1 MTVTSAPRSAGREN
15 HRRRW
20 ADIDIA
26 RVIGWVD
33 EPSSSAAIRALND
46 DGEWD
51 DIGYEEAAG
60 RVRGLGDA
68 IAYWLS
74 AHGHGADTPV
84 AVIAPTAV
92 DTVIAYWAVLDSGA
106 SLVPLSPPGLGEAD
120 AAAEKIAGIL
130 EVSEAPLVLASDDF
144 APLAARAR
152 ELAGSSAHIVSSAEL
167 AAQAGPGGDAGTA
180 RDRGEIALLQ
190 FTSGSTG
197 SPRGVVISWE
207 ALAHNLDMI
216 AGHVGFEP
224 GDGFCSWL
232 PMFHD
237 MGLVGIVLLAVSTQS
252 RLELMRP
259 DQFIRR
265 PERYVEMLSRCQH
278 SASPSFGL
286 GYAAYRLR
294 GRELPEVD
302 LSGFKSLVIGSEPLR
317 AADISG
323 FLARFGELGF
333 TGAQIR
339 PAYGLAES
347 TLMSCG
353 TRLGE
358 PMRALALSPTTEIG
372 RPAAIDDEWHASDGP
387 APGAGA
393 TSWSFC
399 VGTPDADAPV
409 TICDPEGTPLPAGT
423 VGEICVAGP
432 SIADGYLE
440 KSAGPAD
447 PERTRFDHGVLRTG
461 DAGFFHDGGLFV
473 LGRIG
478 TSLKTRGRT
487 VFMEDLDAAV
497 AHASGLPGGR
507 VAAAASP
514 QAGGPKVHLALET
527 PRAEQSESA
536 LHALRTL
543 CGDHEIEL
551 REVPRGFI
559 PRTSSGKP
567 RRHELIR
574 LLAGSPADDSNHV
587 TTGGADQTPTAT
599 TSVEHAGTPARE
611 FAAEDILALWEA
623 VAPRVSVPAT
633 AGVLHEG
640 SLAEGFGNARS
651 DVDFLVV
658 IPGDPATPTMPTVLF
673 EAGRRVE
680 VRTRSESEI
689 RAQFDRLAVEAAN
702 ADDPDPEAPGE
713 DILNRCQR
721 LAGSKLVR
729 ASDVIDEVSLPRTG
743 DLEGILGRWW
753 RARAES
759 CRARAVAARALG
771 NAAGEAGWMRE
782 AGVQALKA
790 ELAGKGETYLE
801 SKWLAEQLRRA
812 GDDSAAELLGATG
825 GASPGHADRWAELAG
840 ERLGTREP
848 TPGQLRIE
856 RVSEVTTWIIG
867 TRAHVVRG
875 REDVFVLTPEYADA
889 WRRVVPGRSLAAHLD
904 GDAARAEVLEWALDL
919 GLVRLSVRAGQ
930 AWREVR
936 PAMSMVAEA
945 KAVTPPP
952 ATGIP
957 ALTLAGATTA
967 HARVP
972 FVRSALHAK
981 DFAAC
986 GMALVWSLMVTEN
999 AREDLDGALRSRQ
1012 WGVASA
1018 AAARVVLLSS
1028 RLILT
1033 SCGVYPLPADV
1044 QPTRSLRTLCPP
1056 HPQIDTLADAVD
1068 ELLAERTSAEA
1079 IRVDPAGLTA
1089 RIDEL
1094 VRTVRELAI
1103 GAGFPSS
1110 FDGPAQWNA
1119 TLKIAYDW
1127 LRLGGYL
1134 DATLPLDEARD
1145 LVESGGQQPHAG
1157 IDTTEGDM
1165 P

>member
-1 MTVTSAPRSAGREN
+1 MTATSAPRSAARDA

-20 ADIDIA
+20 ADIDIN
-26 RVIGWVD
+26 RVVGWVD
-33 EPSSSAAIRALND
+33 EPGGSAVIRALND
-46 DGEWD
+46 SGEWD
-51 DIGYEEAAG
+51 GLGYEEAAA

-68 IAYWLS
+68 IAYWLAS
-74 AHGHGADTPV
+74 NGYGADTPV

-92 DTVIAYWAVLDSGA
+92 DTVVAYWAVLDSGA
-106 SLVPLSPPGLGEAD
+106 ALVPLSPPGLGEAD

-130 EVSEAPLVLASDDF
+130 EVSAAPLVLASEDF
-144 APLAARAR
+144 APLAERARTLAGTSAHVVSPAALAARA
-152 ELAGSSAHIVSSAEL
+152 GQV
-167 AAQAGPGGDAGTA
+167 GDAEA
-180 RDRGEIALLQ
+180 DRDRGDIALLQ

-224 GDGFCSWL
+224 GDGFCAWL

-237 MGLVGIVLLAVSTQS
+237 MGLVGIVLLAVSTKS

-259 DQFIRR
+259 DQFIRW
-265 PERYVEMLSRCQH
+265 PERYVEMLARCQH

-294 GRELPEVD
+294 GRELPDVD
-302 LSGFKSLVIGSEPLR
+302 LSRFKSLVIGSEPLR

-323 FLARFGELGF
+323 FLERFGGLGF
-333 TGAQIR
+333 TAAQIR

-358 PMRALALSPTTEIG
+358 PMRALALSPATEIG
-372 RPAAIDDEWHASDGP
+372 RPAAISDEWCATDGSV
-387 APGAGA
+387 PGGDD
-393 TSWSFC
+393 TNWSFC
-399 VGTPDADAPV
+399 VGTPDVDAPV
-409 TICDPEGTPLPAGT
+409 TICDPAGAPLPLGT

-432 SIADGYLE
+432 SIADGYLQ
-440 KSAGPAD
+440 KSGGAVD
-447 PERTRFDHGVLRTG
+447 PERTRFDRGTLRTG
-461 DAGFFHDGGLFV
+461 DAGFFHDGGLYV

-507 VAAAASP
+507 VAAAAAP
-514 QAGGPKVHLALET
+514 QAGGPKVLLALES
-527 PRAEQSESA
+527 PRDEQLESA
-536 LHALRTL
+536 RTVLRTM
-543 CGDHEIEL
+543 CGD
-551 REVPRGFI
+551 REVEVCDVPRGFI

-567 RRHELIR
+567 RRHELVR
-574 LLAGSPADDSNHV
+574 LLVGSP
-587 TTGGADQTPTAT
+587 TGDGAATDIREDRQIDFATP
-599 TSVEHAGTPARE
+599 VEAPEASARE
-611 FAAEDILALWEA
+611 YADADILALWEA
-623 VAPRVSVPAT
+623 VAPRVDVPEA

-680 VRTRSESEI
+680 VRTRSEAEI
-689 RAQFDRLAVEAAN
+689 HAQFDRLAVEASD
-702 ADDPDPEAPGE
+702 ADDPDPEIPGE

-729 ASDVIDEVSLPRTG
+729 ASDVIDDVSLPHTRE
-743 DLEGILGRWW
+743 LAGILGRWW
-753 RARAES
+753 RVRAES

-771 NAAGEAGWMRE
+771 NASGEAGWMRE

-790 ELAGKGETYLE
+790 DLAAKGETYLE
-801 SKWLAEQLRRA
+801 SKWLAEQLHRV
-812 GDDSAAELLGATG
+812 GDASAAELLGATG
-825 GASPGHADRWAELAG
+825 GASSGHAERWADLVG

-848 TPGQLRIE
+848 SPAQLRIE
-856 RVSEVTTWIIG
+856 RVPEVTTWIIG
-867 TRAHVVRG
+867 SRVHVVRG
-875 REDVFVLTPEYADA
+875 REDVFVLTSEFADA
-889 WRRVVPGRSLAAHLD
+889 WRRVVPGRTLAAHLD
-904 GDAARAEVLEWALDL
+904 GDTSLAEVLEWALDL

-930 AWREVR
+930 EWREVR
-936 PAMSMVAEA
+936 PAMSMVAES
-945 KAVTPPP
+945 KAVSPPP
-952 ATGIP
+952 ATGVP
-957 ALTLAGATTA
+957 ALTLAGATSES
-967 HARVP
+967 ARVP
-972 FVRSALHAK
+972 FVRSALRAK

-999 AREDLDGALRSRQ
+999 AREDLDGALRSEQ

-1028 RLILT
+1028 RLVLT

-1044 QPTRSLRTLCPP
+1044 QPARSLRTLCPP
-1056 HPQIDTLADAVD
+1056 NPQIDALADTVD
-1068 ELLAERTSAEA
+1068 ELLGESTSVEA
-1079 IRVDPAGLTA
+1079 IHADPEGLTE
-1089 RIDEL
+1089 RIDAL
-1094 VRTVRELAI
+1094 VSSVRELAI

-1110 FDGPAQWNA
+1110 FDGPAQWNE

-1157 IDTTEGDM
+1157 IDTTQGDM

>member
-1 MTVTSAPRSAGREN
+1 MTATSTTRSAGRDD

-26 RVIGWVD
+26 RVVGWVD
-33 EPSSSAAIRALND
+33 EPSSSAVIRALTD
-46 DGEWD
+46 GGEWD
-51 DIGYEEAAG
+51 GLGYDEAAD

-68 IAYWLS
+68 IAYWLTS
-74 AHGHGADTPV
+74 NGYGADTPV

-106 SLVPLSPPGLGEAD
+106 ALVPLSPPGLGEAE

-130 EVSEAPLVLASDDF
+130 DVSGAPLVLASEDF
-144 APLAARAR
+144 APLAQLAK
-152 ELAGSSAHIVSSAEL
+152 ELAGSGARIVSPAEL
-167 AAQAGPGGDAGTA
+167 AAEAGQVGDSAA
-180 RDRGEIALLQ
+180 DRDRGEIALLQ

-259 DQFIRR
+259 DQFIRW

-294 GRELPEVD
+294 GRKLPDVD

-323 FLARFGELGF
+323 FLERFGELGF
-333 TGAQIR
+333 AAAQIR

-358 PMRALALSPTTEIG
+358 PMRALALSPATEIG
-372 RPAAIDDEWHASDGP
+372 RPAAISDEWSAGGGSV
-387 APGAGA
+387 PGADA
-393 TSWSFC
+393 TTWSFC
-399 VGTPDADAPV
+399 VGVPDADAPV
-409 TICDPEGTPLPAGT
+409 TICDPDGAPLPAGT

-432 SIADGYLE
+432 SIADGYVQA
-440 KSAGPAD
+440 SSGPVD

-461 DAGFFHDGGLFV
+461 DAGFFHDGGLYV

-507 VAAAASP
+507 VAAAAAP
-514 QAGGPKVHLALET
+514 QVGGPKVLLALET
-527 PRAEQSESA
+527 PRAEQADSA
-536 LHALRTL
+536 RTVLRAL
-543 CGDHEIEL
+543 CGDREAEV

-574 LLAGSPADDSNHV
+574 LFAGSAEGVGVSANAGRSDQQDSS
-587 TTGGADQTPTAT
+587 ATP
-599 TSVEHAGTPARE
+599 VERPGEDARE
-611 FAAEDILALWEA
+611 YAAEDILALWEA
-623 VAPRVSVPAT
+623 VAPRVDVPAA

-680 VRTRSESEI
+680 VRTRSEAEI
-689 RAQFDRLAVEAAN
+689 RAQFDRLAVEADA
-702 ADDPDPEAPGE
+702 ADDPDPETPGE

-729 ASDVIDEVSLPRTG
+729 ASDVINSVSLPHTRELAG
-743 DLEGILGRWW
+743 VLGRWW
-753 RARAES
+753 RVRAES

-812 GDDSAAELLGATG
+812 GDVPAAELLGATG
-825 GASPGHADRWAELAG
+825 GARAGFAERWAELAG

-848 TPGQLRIE
+848 SPAQLRIE
-856 RVSEVTTWIIG
+856 RVPEVTTWIIG
-867 TRAHVVRG
+867 SRVHVVRG
-875 REDVFVLTPEYADA
+875 REDVFVLTSDFADA

-930 AWREVR
+930 EWREVR

-945 KAVTPPP
+945 KAVSPPP
-952 ATGIP
+952 ATSVP

-967 HARVP
+967 NARVP
-972 FVRSALHAK
+972 FIRSALRAE

-999 AREDLDGALRSRQ
+999 AREDLDGALRSAQ

-1028 RLILT
+1028 RLVLT

-1044 QPTRSLRTLCPP
+1044 QPARSLRTLCPP
-1056 HPQIDTLADAVD
+1056 SPDIDSLAVTVD
-1068 ELLAERTSAEA
+1068 KLLGERTSAEA
-1079 IRVDPAGLTA
+1079 IRADPEVLTE

-1094 VRTVRELAI
+1094 VRAVRELTI

-1110 FDGPAQWNA
+1110 FDGPGQWNA